1 MSDSTTNPLA
11 PTSEPAPPPSDPS
24 RRDDERETR
33 APLAWWD
40 RVKFLILFGGA
51 WLVLAWSTY
60 AQFYPLISWADAY
73 RQTVRTGAW
82 VLVLFVAEL
91 VRQLHFLVSEH
102 SPRYHAFW
110 QHEVFGRFNASV
122 QKINPWTR
130 YRIAR
135 ALKWL
140 FVLVVAAIA
149 LGAIYHVSAFSAL
162 FLLPARLVVA
172 LPFAF
177 QLMIY
182 AFLLIMQFGL
192 LFWFLSRGGS
202 EVIFPED
209 VDRRFT
215 DVRGQDAVLER
226 VKENII
232 FLENPELIEEKGGT
246 VPKGMLLWG
255 PPGTGKT
262 LMAKAVAGETSKPFI
277 LVEPG
282 AFINMFFGVGILK
295 VKSLFRKARKLSLRY
310 GGVVMFFDE
319 ADALGNR
326 GAAVSG
332 VSKVHDPAS
341 PLSARPLCNG
351 ASYLSPQT
359 ASMLLRDSLGG
370 PESHPVIA
378 GVGGWGG
385 GSMAGMGTLQAL
397 LGELDG
403 MERPRGFFNRTVRRA
418 IGMKPKPPPK
428 YRILV
433 MLATNMPD
441 VLDPALLRPG
451 RIDRIYRV
459 GYPSKDGRIDTYLY
473 YLRRIRHDLTDE
485 QVDKLA
491 TITPYY
497 AGAAIEDLVN
507 ASLINAVRDGRDTVA
522 WGDVMRAKQLKD
534 LGIPDDVEYIERERH
549 ATAVHEACHAVI
561 AHRVEK
567 SSVIG
572 IATIEKSQAYLG
584 VVTGIPIEDLYT
596 EWRSDVEADVM
607 TSLASLAGERYFF
620 DGDNSSGVRGD
631 LQNATRTTTLMEGYF
646 GMGSSIAS
654 HAVTKAGVGSAGGGT
669 MEDGTDR
676 MLMETDLG
684 RRVEQR
690 LGELFERTRSL
701 IEVNRLEVLAV
712 AHALET
718 YRTMHGEDVI
728 AVIDGTAGP
737 LVDGRPY
744 HTAEAR
750 ETLEAYH
757 REALEAHRAYGRIEV
772 PLPVMAPFEPEAPA
786 GGNGSGPATRTTVQR
801 ATDD

>member
-1 MSDSTTNPLA
+1 V
-11 PTSEPAPPPSDPS
+11 PTSSAGAGP
-24 RRDDERETR
+24 DDERGTR

-60 AQFYPLISWADAY
+60 AEFYPLISWGDAY
-73 RQTVRTGAW
+73 RQAARTGAW
-82 VLVLFVAEL
+82 VLALFVAEL
-91 VRQLHFLVSEH
+91 IRQLHFLISEH
-102 SPRYHAFW
+102 SARYHAFW

-122 QKINPWTR
+122 QKMNPWTR

-162 FLLPARLVVA
+162 FLLPARIVVA
-172 LPFAF
+172 LPLAF
-177 QLMIY
+177 QLMVY
-182 AFLLIMQFGL
+182 AFLIVMQFGL

-202 EVIFPED
+202 EVIYPED

-246 VPKGMLLWG
+246 VPKGILLWG

-277 LVEPG
+277 MVEPG

-326 GAAVSG
+326 GAGVSG
-332 VSKVHDPAS
+332 AWRAPDQAGPWAAH
-341 PLSARPLCNG
+341 PLCNG
-351 ASYLSPQT
+351 GSYLSPQT
-359 ASMLLRDSLGG
+359 ASMLFRDSIRG
-370 PESHPVIA
+370 PDGDPIVA
-378 GVGGWGG
+378 GVGGMGG
-385 GSMAGMGTLQAL
+385 GMAGMGTLQAL

-403 MERPRGFFNRTVRRA
+403 MEKPRGFLNRTVRRA
-418 IGMKPKPPPK
+418 VGMKPKAPPK
-428 YRILV
+428 YRIMV

-459 GYPSKDGRIDTYLY
+459 GYPSKEGRIDTYLY
-473 YLRRIRHDLTDE
+473 YLRRIRHVLTDE
-485 QVDKLA
+485 EVDKLA

-507 ASLINAVRDGRDTVA
+507 ASLINAVRDGRDTVE

-549 ATAVHEACHAVI
+549 AVAVHEACHAVVS
-561 AHRVEK
+561 HRVRR
-567 SSVIG
+567 SSVID
-572 IATIEKSQAYLG
+572 IATIEKSQTYLG
-584 VVTGIPIEDLYT
+584 VVTRIPIEDLYT
-596 EWRSDVEADVM
+596 AWRTDVEGDVM
-607 TSLASLAGERYFF
+607 SSLASLAGERYFF
-620 DGDNSSGVRGD
+620 DGDNSSGVTGD
-631 LQNATRTTTLMEGYF
+631 LQSATRTTTLMEGYF

-654 HAVTKAGVGSAGGGT
+654 HAVTKADMEGGGGIGYAVV
-669 MEDGTDR
+669 DGTDR

-690 LGELFERTRSL
+690 LAGLYERTMRLVES
-701 IEVNRLEVLAV
+701 NRVEILAV

-718 YRTMHGEDVI
+718 YRTMHGEDVA

-744 HTAEAR
+744 HTPDAR
-750 ETLEAYH
+750 ERLEAYH
-757 REALEAHRAYGRIEV
+757 RQALEAHLAHGKIEA
-772 PLPVMAPFEPEAPA
+772 PLPEFAPSPTSTATTAITASAANGA
-786 GGNGSGPATRTTVQR
+786 GRTTVVPSEQS
-801 ATDD
+801 TEGC